1 MHIRYGWILAAAVL
15 LLVLNACAAGQRNTV
30 SPPID
35 VIIDQSDEW
44 KKEAQALHNF
54 IVNQLSGDYGVY
66 TNWKDT
72 GQSELA
78 ATGHE
83 VLSESAG
90 LLLRYYART
99 GQKDAFDRTWEQAKA
114 TFNLDSGFSYRYSP
128 IHQKRYTLNAA
139 VDDLRLIRALYE
151 AEAAFGTGDYRKEA
165 HSYGSR
171 FYSYNVHNGQM
182 YDFYDEAY
190 RTRNEFVTLCYID
203 LKSLQ
208 LMELPEEQKSQLVSE
223 MTDTIQH
230 GYISDAFPFYETR
243 YEYKSD
249 SYKSEQINTV
259 ESLLTILHLAETSRQ
274 KETSIQF
281 IKERVAEGKL
291 YGQYTRDGKPASDV
305 RSTAIYAITAM
316 IGAEIG
322 DPELYDESLQRMN
335 EFMVQD
341 AGHPFYEAYGDTV
354 TEAAYS
360 FDNLMALLA
369 YTY

>member
-1 MHIRYGWILAAAVL
+1 MHSRYGWIFAAAVW
-15 LLVLNACAAGQRNTV
+15 LLVLSACAAEQHNAV
-30 SPPID
+30 SPP
-35 VIIDQSDEW
+35 VEVNIDQSDDW
-44 KKEAQALHNF
+44 KKEAQDLHTF
-54 IVNQLSGDYGVY
+54 IMHQLSGEYGVY

-99 GQKDAFDRTWEQAKA
+99 GQKEAFDRTWEQAKA
-114 TFNLDSGFSYRYSP
+114 TFDLDSGFSYRYSP
-128 IHQKRYTLNAA
+128 MHQKRYSLNAA
-139 VDDLRLIRALYE
+139 VDDLRLVRALYE
-151 AEAAFGTGDYRKEA
+151 AEAAFGTGEYRKEA

-171 FYSYNVHNGQM
+171 FYSYNVQNGQM

-190 RTRNEFVTLCYID
+190 RITNDFVTLCYID
-203 LKSLQ
+203 LKTLQ
-208 LMELPEEQKSQLVSE
+208 LMELPEGQQEQLVDE
-223 MTDTIQH
+223 MTDRIQH
-230 GYISDAFPFYETR
+230 GYLSDAFPFYETR
-243 YEYKSD
+243 YDYKTN
-249 SYKSEQINTV
+249 SYTSEKINTV
-259 ESLLTILHLAETSRQ
+259 ESLLTILHLAETSRHNAA
-274 KETSIQF
+274 SIQF
-281 IKERVAEGKL
+281 IKEHVADGKL

-322 DPELYDESLQRMN
+322 DPELYDDSMKRMN
-335 EFMVQD
+335 EFKVQD
-341 AGHPFYEAYGDTV
+341 AGHPFYGAFGDSG